1 MRILRFF
8 FCCFAFVSFSYGAA
22 ASAAINTMNVSTLT
36 LYATTQQQNN
46 RIEKYLDLEKIVLLE
61 NKKAIFLAKQR
72 NELLLNSLHI
82 ESTNER

>member
-1 MRILRFF
+1 M
-8 FCCFAFVSFSYGAA
+8 SFSYGVA